1 MPFEVKNEIAIITG
15 SAQGFGKEFAKRL
28 LQKGAKVCI
37 SDVNEEQGLK
47 TIEELGKA
55 YGKDGVTFKRCDV
68 SKEEDWQDLWA
79 HTETAFG
86 GKVSLLVNNA
96 GVNPQHGWKASI
108 NIMLT
113 GVGYGT
119 FLALEKMGTSKGGHG
134 GRIVNIASM
143 AGLATG
149 LGSINDVGYTAAKHG
164 VVALTRSFESSKP
177 SVESGEGIKSYA
189 ICPYFAD
196 TALVKESVTIEDLTR
211 KIKGR
216 VLTVNEVGHAFDL
229 SLKIDQNGA
238 CYVVFPDCPPFPM
251 PNPNMPTLGAMIAF
265 GKTFGGP
272 LSLETFNGKHVIL
285 AAVLILLFL
294 YMVLCIIF

>member
-28 LQKGAKVCI
+28 LAKGAKVCI

-47 TIEELGKA
+47 TLEELGKI
-55 YGKDGVTFKRCDV
+55 YGKSAVTFKSCDV
-68 SKEEDWQDLWA
+68 SKEDDWQDLWS

-96 GVNPQHGWKASI
+96 GVNPQHGWKACI

-119 FLALEKMGTSKGGHG
+119 FLAIEKMGTSKGGHG

-149 LGSINDVGYTAAKHG
+149 LGSINDVGYTSAKHG
-164 VVALTRSFESSKP
+164 VVALTRSFKTSKP
-177 SVESGEGIKSYA
+177 SVENSEGIKSYA

-196 TALVKESVTIEDLTR
+196 TQLVRDAVSIDDLTKR
-211 KIKGR
+211 IKGR
-216 VLTVNEVGHAFDL
+216 VLTVSEVGHAFEL
-229 SLKIDQNGA
+229 SLKIDQTGE
-238 CYVVFPDCPPFPM
+238 CYVVFPDCPPFQV
-251 PNPNMPTLGAMIAF
+251 PNTNMTTLGAMIGF
-265 GKTFGGP
+265 GTMLGGP
-272 LSLETFNGKHVIL
+272 LSLETFNGKHVAI
-285 AAVLILLFL
+285 AAVLILLIC